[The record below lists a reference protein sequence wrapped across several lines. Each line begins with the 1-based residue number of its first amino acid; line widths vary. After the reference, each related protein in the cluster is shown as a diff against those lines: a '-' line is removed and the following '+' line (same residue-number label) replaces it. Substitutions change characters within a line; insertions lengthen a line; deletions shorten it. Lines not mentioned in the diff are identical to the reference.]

1 MATESIG
8 YLLDL
13 ASGDS
18 PASRWL
24 AGAIARMIEG
34 KGWHDATGIKTY
46 QVARAV
52 RDGHLRHAADLIG
65 GDPVELHKLAA
76 RFESVLWPRWRR
88 SGPPA
93 DCGPVNR
100 LLFLARQAAPLP
112 KSVKQFRRIL
122 GHQTRL

>member
-8 YLLDL
+8 HLLTL
-13 ASGDS
+13 AEGDT
-18 PASRWL
+18 PAARWL

-34 KGWHDATGIKTY
+34 NGWHDATGIQPY

-52 RDGHLRHAADLIG
+52 RDGHLRHAASLIG
-65 GDPVELHKLAA
+65 GDPIELHKLVA

-93 DCGPVNR
+93 DAGPVNR

-112 KSVKQFRRIL
+112 TSVKQFRRIL

>member
-8 YLLDL
+8 HLLTL

-24 AGAIARMIEG
+24 AGAITRMIEG
-34 KGWHDATGIKTY
+34 KGWHDATGI
-46 QVARAV
+46 QPCQIV
-52 RDGHLRHAADLIG
+52 RGIRDQHLRHAADLIG

-76 RFESVLWPRWRR
+76 RFESALWPRWRR

-93 DCGPVNR
+93 DAGPVNR

-112 KSVKQFRRIL
+112 TSVKQFRRIL
-122 GHQTRL
+122 GHQTHL